1 MPTPLKQPS
10 NLFDNIAPRY
20 DLVNLVLSGGVVV
33 YWDARFKGALARAC
47 AQTPAP
53 AILDLGCG
61 TLRLARGLARHAPDA
76 RLFGL
81 DPSRA
86 MLDHGLSRLSPD
98 ARQRILAVEGEASA
112 LPFPDHSLDCVL
124 SQFVWRNL
132 PSRPQ
137 ALAEIR
143 RVLKPGGQLLI
154 LEFGCGQTPIW
165 GGLYNFYLRRILP
178 RLAALLS
185 PRKKAY
191 DYLVQSILAFPQPET
206 IAEEIRAAGL
216 TNVFQL
222 PLSSGIVFLHAASRG
237 SNA

>member
-1 MPTPLKQPS
+1 MLPPPQQPS
-10 NLFDNIAPRY
+10 NLFNNIAPRY
-20 DLVNLVLSGGVVV
+20 DLINLVLSGGVVV
-33 YWDARFKGALARAC
+33 YWDSRFKRAAARAC
-47 AQTPAP
+47 AQMPAP
-53 AILDLGCG
+53 VVLDLGCG
-61 TLRLARGLARHAPDA
+61 TLRLARGLTRHVPGV

-81 DPSRA
+81 DLSRG
-86 MLDHGLSRLSPD
+86 MLDCGLSRLSPA
-98 ARQRILAVEGEASA
+98 ARRRLLAVQGEAAA
-112 LPFPDHSLDCVL
+112 LPFPDSSLDCVV

-132 PSRPQ
+132 PSRPE

-154 LEFGCGQTPIW
+154 MEFACGLIPVW

-237 SNA
+237 RNA